1 MTIHSISEENKDKL
15 QAGFVVFNKDKLI
28 DGLVEVLA
36 QETNPDAAL
45 KRVCAVISRSALVKD
60 LIMVRVSFCKPDFF

>member
-45 KRVCAVISRSALVKD
+45 KRVCAVIHCLQGFSQKSG
-60 LIMVRVSFCKPDFF
+60 